1 MPPSVEVELTRVATG
16 GAALGTGP
24 DGRVVFATGG
34 LPGELVTVEIDREH
48 TNRLTGHVTDVLRP
62 SPDRT
67 PPPCPHLAAGCGG
80 CDWQHVAPA
89 RQPRLRADIVADCLR
104 RLAHIDHPDLRPGPP
119 LAPEGYRTTVR
130 AAVHRGRAGFRAA
143 RSHDVVTV
151 GSCLVAHPL
160 AEEIL
165 ADGRFGSATEV
176 TVRVGARTGERL
188 VVATPTAA
196 GVRVPDGVTV
206 VGDDELRAGR
216 PAAYHEEVGGRRL
229 RISARSF
236 FQCRPDGAEALATA
250 AAAALGPP
258 PTDSPSR
265 APASASASG
274 DGARPRLLDAYC
286 GVGLFGALLGD
297 GWDVTGVESSRSSTA
312 DAAVNLAALQ
322 PGATVVTSRMERWR
336 PEPMDAVIADPAR
349 AGLGRDAARRLAAT
363 GAPVLVLISCD
374 PASLARDTNLLAGH
388 GYRLDNVTVVDLF
401 GHTSHV
407 ETVARFELAA
417 GGADR

>member
-34 LPGELVTVEIDREH
+34 LPGELVTVEIEREH
-48 TNRLTGHVTDVLRP
+48 TNRLTGRVADVLRP

-104 RLAHIDHPDLRPGPP
+104 RLAHIDHPDLRPGPT
-119 LAPEGYRTTVR
+119 LGPEGYRTTVR
-130 AAVHRGRAGFRAA
+130 AAVDRGRAGFRAA

-151 GSCLVAHPL
+151 RSCLVTHPL

-165 ADGRFGSATEV
+165 IDGRFGSATEV

-216 PAAYHEEVGGRRL
+216 SAAYHEEVGGRRL

-236 FQCRPDGAEALATA
+236 FQCRPDGAEALAAA

-258 PTDSPSR
+258 PTEF
-265 APASASASG
+265 PASASAPG
-274 DGARPRLLDAYC
+274 GGARPRLLDAYC

-312 DAAVNLAALQ
+312 DAEVNFAAHQ
-322 PGATVVTSRMERWR
+322 PGAAVVTGRMERWR
-336 PEPMDAVIADPAR
+336 PQPMDAVIADPAR
-349 AGLGRDAARRLAAT
+349 AGLGRDAAQRLAAT
-363 GAPVLVLISCD
+363 GAPVIVLISCD

-388 GYRLDNVTVVDLF
+388 GYRLDHVTVVDLF

-407 ETVARFELAA
+407 EAVARFELAA
-417 GGADR
+417 GGGER

>member
-34 LPGELVTVEIDREH
+34 LPGELVTVEIEREH
-48 TNRLTGHVTDVLRP
+48 TNRLTGRVTDVLRP

-67 PPPCPHLAAGCGG
+67 PPPCPHVAAGCGG
-80 CDWQHVAPA
+80 CDWQHVAPPH
-89 RQPRLRADIVADCLR
+89 QPRLRADIVADCLR

-119 LAPEGYRTTVR
+119 LAPDGYRTTVR
-130 AAVHRGRAGFRAA
+130 AAVHQGRAGFRAA
-143 RSHDVVTV
+143 RSHDVITV
-151 GSCLVAHPL
+151 DSCLVTHPL
-160 AEEIL
+160 VEEIL
-165 ADGRFGSATEV
+165 IDGRFGSATEV

-206 VGDDELRAGR
+206 VGDDELRAGH

-250 AAAALGPP
+250 AAAALGPLPTMP
-258 PTDSPSR
+258 PTP
-265 APASASASG
+265 PPTP
-274 DGARPRLLDAYC
+274 GAGPRPRLLDAYC

-312 DAAVNLAALQ
+312 DAAVNLAAHQ
-322 PGATVVTSRMERWR
+322 PGAAVITSRMERWR

-349 AGLGRDAARRLAAT
+349 AGLGRDAAGRLAAT
-363 GAPVLVLISCD
+363 GAPVIVLISCD
-374 PASLARDTNLLAGH
+374 PASLARDTNLLTGH
-388 GYRLDNVTVVDLF
+388 GYRLDHVTVVDLF

-407 ETVARFELAA
+407 EAVARFELVA

>member
-24 DGRVVFATGG
+24 DGRVVFAAGG
-34 LPGELVTVEIDREH
+34 LPGELAVVEIEREH
-48 TNRLTGHVTDVLRP
+48 TNRLTGRVTEVLRP

-104 RLAHIDHPDLRPGPP
+104 RLARIDGPDIRPGPA
-119 LAPEGYRTTVR
+119 LAPDGYRTTVR
-130 AAVHRGRAGFRAA
+130 AAVNRGRAGFRAA

-151 GSCLVAHPL
+151 DSCLVAHPL

-165 ADGRFGSATEV
+165 TEGRFGSATEI

-188 VVATPTAA
+188 VVATPTAH
-196 GVRVPDGVTV
+196 GVRVPDGVAV
-206 VGDDELRAGR
+206 VGDDELRQGR
-216 PAAYHEEVGGRRL
+216 AAAYHEEVNGRRL

-236 FQCRPDGAEALATA
+236 FQCRPDGAEALAA
-250 AAAALGPP
+250 VASAALGPP
-258 PTDSPSR
+258 PAGPS
-265 APASASASG
+265 SG
-274 DGARPRLLDAYC
+274 PGGPSPRLLDAYC

-297 GWDVTGVESSRSSTA
+297 GWAVTGVESSRSSTA
-312 DAAVNLAALQ
+312 DAAVNFTTHQ
-322 PGATVVTSRMERWR
+322 PGAAVVVSRMERWD
-336 PEPMDAVIADPAR
+336 PEPMSAVIADPAR

-363 GAPVLVLISCD
+363 GAPVVVLISCD

-388 GYRLDNVTVVDLF
+388 GYRLDHVTVVDLF

-407 ETVARFELAA
+407 EAVARFELVA
-417 GGADR
+417 GGAGR

>member
-34 LPGELVTVEIDREH
+34 LPGELVMVEIDREH
-48 TNRLTGHVTDVLRP
+48 RNRLEGRVAHVLRP

-67 PPPCPHLAAGCGG
+67 PPPCPNVTAGCGG
-80 CDWQHVAPA
+80 CDWQHVAPT
-89 RQPRLRADIVADCLR
+89 RQPRLRVDIVADCLR
-104 RLAHIDHPDLRPGPP
+104 RLARIDQPDLRSGPV
-119 LAPEGYRTTVR
+119 LTAQGYRTTVR

-151 GSCLVAHPL
+151 DSCLVAHPW

-165 ADGRFGSATEV
+165 TEGRFGSATEV

-188 VVATPTAA
+188 VVATPTAD

-206 VGDDELRAGR
+206 VGDDELRASH

-236 FQCRPDGAEALATA
+236 FQCRPDGAEALADL

-258 PTDSPSR
+258 PA
-265 APASASASG
+265 APGGAGGAS
-274 DGARPRLLDAYC
+274 PRLLDAYC
-286 GVGLFGALLGD
+286 GVGLFGALVGD
-297 GWDVTGVESSRSSTA
+297 GWDVMGIESSRSSTA
-312 DAAVNLAALQ
+312 DAAVNLGAHQ
-322 PGATVVTSRMERWR
+322 PGAVVVTSRLERWR

-349 AGLGRDAARRLAAT
+349 AGLGRDAARLLAAT

-374 PASLARDTNLLAGH
+374 PASLARDANLLAGH
-388 GYRLDNVTVVDLF
+388 GYRLDHVTVVDLF
-401 GHTSHV
+401 GNTSHV
-407 ETVARFELAA
+407 EAVARFERAA
-417 GGADR
+417 GEVDR